1 MNDVM
6 EVADHVA
13 ALYLGRVAAVVDAK
27 ESSTTQIV
35 ELITAGRSGDIMIL
49 FKPYWI
55 ESLNTT
61 THGSGYQYDT
71 HVPVIFMGAGI
82 AKGEYL
88 MRVSPTDVAP
98 TLAFLAGVTL
108 PLTSGRV
115 LSEAIAPIV
124 PHQ

>member
-1 MNDVM
+1 M
-6 EVADHVA
+6 
-13 ALYLGRVAAVVDAK
+13 
-27 ESSTTQIV
+27 
-35 ELITAGRSGDIMIL
+35 
-49 FKPYWI
+49 
-55 ESLNTT
+55 
-61 THGSGYQYDT
+61 
-71 HVPVIFMGAGI
+71 FMGAGI